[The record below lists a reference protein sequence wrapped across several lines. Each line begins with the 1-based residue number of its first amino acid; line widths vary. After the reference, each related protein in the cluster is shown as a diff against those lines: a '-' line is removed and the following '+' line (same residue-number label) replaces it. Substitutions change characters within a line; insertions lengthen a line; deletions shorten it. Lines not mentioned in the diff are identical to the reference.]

1 MEELQL
7 LSREEIKKRLFEGAR
22 VFYDEREKELSPEVM
37 RELERVVL
45 LRTVDSKWMDHID
58 AMHELR
64 QGVYLR
70 AFGQQDPLIEYK
82 YEAYEMFQEMIHS
95 IREDVVRLLFHL
107 KVNQALERQRV
118 AKPTISLKAE
128 GKGAMEEAKG
138 ATSAGKRTPVTAGKV
153 GRNDPCP
160 CGSGKKYKKC
170 CGA

>member
-1 MEELQL
+1 MEKLQ
-7 LSREEIKKRLFEGAR
+7 LSREEIKKRLLRAR
-22 VFYDEREKELSPEVM
+22 VFTTSGKELSPELCGVGAC
-37 RELERVVL
+37 RPPANR
-45 LRTVDSKWMDHID
+45 DSKWM
-58 AMHELR
+58 R
-64 QGVYLR
+64 PYWR
-70 AFGQQDPLIEYK
+70 ACTAPSGHLPASVRPAGPLIEYK

-160 CGSGKKYKKC
+160 CGSGKKFKNC

>member
-1 MEELQL
+1 
-7 LSREEIKKRLFEGAR
+7 
-22 VFYDEREKELSPEVM
+22 M

-95 IREDVVRLLFHL
+95 IQEDVLRLLFHL
-107 KVNQALERQRV
+107 KVDQAPERRRVAAPVITLKTEGQGALE
-118 AKPTISLKAE
+118 
-128 GKGAMEEAKG
+128 EARN
-138 ATSAGKRTPVTAGKV
+138 AASPRKRAPVTVEKV
-153 GRNDPCP
+153 GRNAPCP

-170 CGA
+170 CGASA